1 MKQNKNSFSILLACL
16 SAIAAMSGCNWEN
29 EKYDMYYN
37 KTTHQVFLC
46 PTFCDTTGIDDLEEK
61 CERVKGRFWNNTCL
75 VKNEE
80 ECLALRGGIQTSCK
94 NYSNM
99 DDCPYVSRTGIMLG
113 NNIYMY
119 KITDSTTFND
129 DEIYCGTY
137 EEISNNSQ
145 MPCYQY
151 FEKNSQKLSELN
163 YPDSYHLFVNSSQS
177 GVCPANTISCSKL
190 TVSIDSQKN
199 TTLGFCSSCEYNK
212 IYCTQGTPGCY
223 DLNTSHDHCG
233 SCDTDCT
240 KLNQICVSGQCKSPT
255 CPLGMH
261 YGDKGCVVD
270 TTDAC
275 GTNGNCITDGVKDA
289 YCTYKLWTNV
299 SSEYCSKNKA
309 DKIAQCLKGKDT
321 PDDLSDQN
329 LFKDCFNECLQDF
342 TGGEAVCAI
351 SSCANDYTLIDGK
364 CIPSTL
370 ENCGTIGYSC
380 AANTIGWE
388 DGTCAIYV
396 CDDNNSCQW
405 CSEYDFKN
413 KTCQVFDTESTITS
427 KTVKCNAS
435 DCVTGYDLVDGK
447 CEAKTSCTDPN
458 THYYNGECIDN
469 DLGNCGNHAYA
480 CATNVT
486 GWKTG
491 ECIEGKC
498 VASECVTGYDLVD
511 GKCEAKTS
519 CTDPNTHYYNGECID
534 NDLGNCGAHG
544 YACAINMTGWKEGE
558 CVTGECVA
566 SECVTGYDV
575 VLGRC
580 EAKTSCEDPD
590 THYYNG
596 ECIDNDLSNCGKH
609 NNRCA
614 DITGWKDGKCDKGVC
629 DPDDCVVGY
638 HLDAEGKA
646 CVADD
651 TDNCGSVGRKCGG
664 GQVCT
669 AGDCKDNC
677 GSGEVRCETGGI
689 VSCADP
695 KTSMTYC
702 GANATCSSYDT
713 CTDGKVCIDGKC
725 KQTSCSGDTTLCVVG
740 KENQCINLTTNNAN
754 HCGACNLKCSDQKV
768 SHATSNA
775 CSSGKCQYT
784 CDTNYK
790 NCGSA
795 EVPNC
800 IAEANLQTDPNNCGN
815 CGVKCNADEYC
826 SAGGCKK
833 STCDSNQCLTE
844 GTCANSD
851 TRCGTQCIDCNT
863 ANNAKSG
870 TCSDSGECEIRECMA
885 GYHLASDNKTCV
897 PNTRTACAPVNSST
911 TTDCTN
917 SNHAEDGYCSA
928 DGACYYTLC
937 ATGYHADNGTC
948 VEDSD
953 TACGAAKVNCKALD
967 GWADGKCNGGRC
979 EASNCKENYCL
990 SGTTCVDGSYNSRA
1004 CGVDG
1009 GACGTCGTDEAC
1021 SNGECVQSSCGENVC
1036 FYMGASCQN
1045 DATHCGSTCTDCNTA
1060 NNAASGTCTASG
1072 DCEITTC
1079 AAGYHRVTNASGKYA
1094 CVLNTSN
1101 ACGAVDAT
1109 EAPIDCNNANNA
1121 ASGVCNSD
1129 GSCTILSCTT
1139 GFHLDNTLRCVEDDE
1154 NACGAHAIDCEAQ
1167 DGWATANCD
1176 GGTCKPLT
1184 CDSGYHTTTDNKC
1197 VPDSPTA
1204 CGSETNTCYS
1214 QGVALAFCNNGN
1226 CYIASCNDGYLVNNN
1241 ESCELSCGGSICTT
1255 ASIEN
1260 STAVECT
1267 ENVCVVSA
1275 CATDY
1280 HISSDNRTCELNT
1293 AEACGSPTNTC
1304 SGKYNTCENATCCQ
1318 NNSTTT
1324 TITSEDCCSGLS
1336 CWKKSSNYR
1345 CATSKPGGGGWTSC

>member
-16 SAIAAMSGCNWEN
+16 SAIAVMSGCNWEN
-29 EKYDMYYN
+29 EEYDKFVNPSLGYAIR
-37 KTTHQVFLC
+37 C
-46 PTFCDTTGIDDLEEK
+46 PGYCDTTNIEITKEK
-61 CERVKGRFWNNTCL
+61 CNNAEGTWINHCNKTLEDGTAIQDKNTCTL
-75 VKNEE
+75 HNGQWIDKEYCDIYVKTSTQCEKLTDNINNWYQRKGISFDEGVYMFKDVVNEDIAHSE
-80 ECLALRGGIQTSCK
+80 KTVIK
-94 NYSNM
+94 
-99 DDCPYVSRTGIMLG
+99 
-113 NNIYMY
+113 
-119 KITDSTTFND
+119 FF
-129 DEIYCGTY
+129 CGTHD
-137 EEISNNSQ
+137 
-145 MPCYQY
+145 
-151 FEKNSQKLSELN
+151 ELN
-163 YPDSYHLFVNSSQS
+163 YMIDDTPTECETYINEKKIRIGSTVFNTYQELKTYFNEMTDDTDTGYSL
-177 GVCPANTISCSKL
+177 CPSNTLACTYINVKHP
-190 TVSIDSQKN
+190 N
-199 TTLGFCSSCEYNK
+199 TEPKINKWPYSVGFCSSCEK
-212 IYCTQGTPGCY
+212 DSVMCY
-223 DLNTSHDHCG
+223 DKSSAQYKCTNITTNDHCG
-233 SCDTDCT
+233 TCNNDCTIKNQTCQNGVCVSASCKLGQHVSESEEKGCDDNTEKMCGAINCT
-240 KLNQICVSGQCKSPT
+240 KLDGWKNGFCGIKGYDNSNNLAFTLTKDQVDIYLTNCSNENNGSATSYSNCEAACVAT
-255 CPLGMH
+255 
-261 YGDKGCVVD
+261 
-270 TTDAC
+270 
-275 GTNGNCITDGVKDA
+275 
-289 YCTYKLWTNV
+289 
-299 SSEYCSKNKA
+299 
-309 DKIAQCLKGKDT
+309 
-321 PDDLSDQN
+321 
-329 LFKDCFNECLQDF
+329 ECLDGF
-342 TGGEAVCAI
+342 TLNHDTKECQRCTIGQFYNPTTARCEDDTI
-351 SSCANDYTLIDGK
+351 N
-364 CIPSTL
+364 
-370 ENCGTIGYSC
+370 NCGDYGYSC
-380 AANTIGWE
+380 ENHIAGWKTGE
-388 DGTCAIYV
+388 CIEGKCVA
-396 CDDNNSCQW
+396 
-405 CSEYDFKN
+405 SE
-413 KTCQVFDTESTITS
+413 
-427 KTVKCNAS
+427 
-435 DCVTGYDLVDGK
+435 CVTGYNLVDGK

-458 THYYNGECIDN
+458 THYYNGECI
-469 DLGNCGNHAYA
+469 
-480 CATNVT
+480 
-486 GWKTG
+486 K
-491 ECIEGKC
+491 
-498 VASECVTGYDLVD
+498 
-511 GKCEAKTS
+511 
-519 CTDPNTHYYNGECID
+519 

-544 YACAINMTGWKEGE
+544 YACAVNMTGWKEGE

-575 VLGRC
+575 VSGRC

-614 DITGWKDGKCDKGVC
+614 DITGWKDGKCEKGVC

-677 GSGEVRCETGGI
+677 GSGEVRCEKDGT

-695 KTSMTYC
+695 KTSMMYC

-713 CTDGKVCIDGKC
+713 CMDGKVCIGGEC
-725 KQTSCSGDTTLCVVG
+725 KQTSCSGDTTLCAVG
-740 KENQCINLTTNNAN
+740 EENQCINLTANNAD

-768 SHATSNA
+768 SNATSNA
-775 CSSGKCQYT
+775 CSAGKCQYT
-784 CDTNYK
+784 CDQDYK

-815 CGVKCNADEYC
+815 CGVKCKADEYC

-863 ANNAKSG
+863 ANNATSG
-870 TCSDSGECEIRECMA
+870 TCSDSGECKITECMA

-917 SNHAEDGYCSA
+917 SNHAEDGYCST

-937 ATGYHADNGTC
+937 ATGYHADEGTC
-948 VEDSD
+948 VKDSD
-953 TACGAAKVNCKALD
+953 TACGATKVDCTSLAGWKAGTCDSGVCKASTCD
-967 GWADGKCNGGRC
+967 PN
-979 EASNCKENYCL
+979 SNYCL
-990 SGTTCVDGSYNSRA
+990 SGTTCVDGRYNSLA
-1004 CGVDG
+1004 CGKDG
-1009 GACGTCGTDEAC
+1009 SACGTCGTDEAC

-1060 NNAASGTCTASG
+1060 NDAASGTCTASG

-1094 CVLNTSN
+1094 CILNTSN

-1109 EAPIDCNNANNA
+1109 EAPVNCNNANNA

-1260 STAVECT
+1260 SAAVECADNT
-1267 ENVCVVSA
+1267 TCAVTK
-1275 CATDY
+1275 CATGY
-1280 HISSDNRTCELNT
+1280 HKTDANAQSCTINTDNSC
-1293 AEACGSPTNTC
+1293 AEPTEHTTTDCTNTVNTTC
-1304 SGKYNTCENATCCQ
+1304 SESGACCRPDDSTNPDPSITDKPNCCNAGYCKYKTQKINGVNTNIYKCSSSTGSGWKTC
-1318 NNSTTT
+1318 T
-1324 TITSEDCCSGLS
+1324 
-1336 CWKKSSNYR
+1336 
-1345 CATSKPGGGGWTSC
+1345 P